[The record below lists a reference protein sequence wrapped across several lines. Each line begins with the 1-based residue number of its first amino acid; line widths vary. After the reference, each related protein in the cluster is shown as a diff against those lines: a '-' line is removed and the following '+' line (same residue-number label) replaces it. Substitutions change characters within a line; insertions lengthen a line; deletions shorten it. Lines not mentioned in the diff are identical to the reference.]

1 VSGSEESRGDL
12 PLPAEKVLE
21 QISEGFAALDRSWR
35 YTYVNRHGAAMIGR
49 TPEDMLGQNA
59 WETFPQLV
67 GTEVQRLAQEAMDEA
82 RAATFEFKST
92 ITAGWFEMRFNPS
105 PTGLFLFFRDVTE
118 RRAAAEALTRSEERY
133 RVLTHAFN
141 STVWRSDAAGA
152 PLQAADW
159 SDIAGRAVDDWVVLT
174 HPDDLRRVGDAF
186 RHSLATGAEFDQ
198 TYRVQHADGS
208 WRHVR
213 ARGVPLRE
221 GDAIR
226 EWVGVIIDV
235 TEQVR
240 GAEALRRA
248 ALEDALTGLP
258 NRTLFL
264 EHLRAAVARRCTQ
277 TAVLYVDVDRF
288 KAVNDRFGH
297 ACGDRLLQAVA
308 ERLRAAVRPSD
319 VVSRLSGDEFAIL
332 CEDLSDEQT
341 AGAIAARCADT
352 IARPL
357 DDDARVRATAS
368 IGIAFVERHEGRD
381 PSSAADAAEALLR
394 AADAAMYRA
403 KSRGGGAIEVLGERL
418 RSWLAR
424 RELVDR
430 ELRAGLESGGLQLH
444 FQPIVPLDGDGRV
457 AVEALLRWQRP
468 GGPALPAPEVIAV
481 AEQNGLIG
489 QIGRGVLLEACR
501 RAVVW
506 ANGGEPLCVSVN
518 VSARQL
524 ARSDELVEDVQRAL
538 DLSRLAAPH
547 LTLEITETVL
557 MENMGEGESA
567 IRKLRDLGVRVEID
581 DFGVGYSSLS
591 YLHRLPVDAIK
602 LDRSFVAGLPH
613 DRGSVRIVEAVV
625 GLARAFGVRVVAEGI
640 ETEEQLAAVRAAG
653 CHAGQGF
660 GLARPG
666 PADEVLARV
675 QAAIGAASGNGA
687 FQIP

>member
-1 VSGSEESRGDL
+1 MSGSERSQGPGTL
-12 PLPAEKVLE
+12 PGEVLE
-21 QISEGFAALDRSWR
+21 QVSDGFAALDRDWR

-49 TPEDMLGQNA
+49 TPEDMVGRNA

-67 GTEVQRLAQEAMDEA
+67 GTDVQRFAEEAMDA
-82 RAATFEFKST
+82 GRATTLEFKST
-92 ITAGWFEMRFNPS
+92 LTSGWFEMRFLPA
-105 PTGLFLFFRDVTE
+105 PDGLFLFFRDVTE
-118 RRAAAEALTRSEERY
+118 RRRAAEELALGEERY
-133 RVLTHAFN
+133 RVLAHAFN
-141 STVWRSDAAGA
+141 NSVWRSDAAGA
-152 PLQAADW
+152 PLEAADW
-159 SDIAGRAVDDWVVLT
+159 ESVIGRPADDWTEVV
-174 HPDDLRRVGDAF
+174 HPDELPRVRDAF
-186 RHSLATGAEFDQ
+186 AHALQTGTEFDE
-198 TYRVQHADGS
+198 TYRVHHVDGS

-213 ARGVPLRE
+213 ARGVPLLDHGE
-221 GDAIR
+221 IR
-226 EWVGVIIDV
+226 EWVGVIVDV
-235 TEQVR
+235 TDQIL
-240 GAEALRRA
+240 GSEALRRA
-248 ALEDALTGLP
+248 ALEDPLTGLP

-288 KAVNDRFGH
+288 KTVNDRFGH

-319 VVSRLSGDEFAIL
+319 VVSRLSGDEFAVL
-332 CEDLSDEQT
+332 CEDLTDEET
-341 AGAIAARCADT
+341 AGAIAARCADA

-357 DDDARVRATAS
+357 EDDPRVRATAS
-368 IGIAFVERHEGRD
+368 IGIAFVERHDGHD
-381 PSSAADAAEALLR
+381 PAPAAEAAEALLR

-403 KSRGGGAIEVLGERL
+403 KSRGGAAIEVLGERL
-418 RSWLAR
+418 RSWLSR

-430 ELRAGLESGGLQLH
+430 ELRAGLEAGGLQLH
-444 FQPIVPLDGDGRV
+444 FQPIVPFDGDGRV

-501 RAVVW
+501 RAVAW
-506 ANGGEPLCVSVN
+506 AHGGEPLCVSVN

-524 ARSDELVEDVQRAL
+524 ARCDELVEDVQRAL

-557 MENMGEGESA
+557 MENMGEGEAA
-567 IRKLRDLGVRVEID
+567 IRRLRDLGVRVEID

-625 GLARAFGVRVVAEGI
+625 GLSRAFGVRVVAEGI
-640 ETEEQLAAVRAAG
+640 ETAEQLAAVRAAG

-666 PADEVLARV
+666 PPDEVPERV
-675 QAAIGAASGNGA
+675 RAAIGAASGNAA
-687 FQIP
+687 FQMP